1 MGILPTRVTDRHMWW
16 QSKSCQ
22 RETCKGIDVNG
33 RAGDIATRHEWEMV
47 IPGHGLEEHPVKQ
60 TGSTN
65 GLPKIPEPKNKKIE
79 V

>member
-1 MGILPTRVTDRHMWW
+1 
-16 QSKSCQ
+16 
-22 RETCKGIDVNG
+22 
-33 RAGDIATRHEWEMV
+33 MV